1 MRKNIFMI
9 LMNLLLVV
17 SYSQLSGKH
26 QNLKHPRKL
35 ETDNRET
42 ILIGFDNYT
51 RTPLPNSNSVLTFYT
66 YFLLKNW
73 NSTQINDYLNNPN
86 NISITSN
93 ITTAYNKT
101 IVPYDNKD
109 FDCSFSKEPI
119 YEDEDVIYY
128 SYSHYCLFDYKRYD
142 KSYKSKCLIKYKC
155 KFNAYGY
162 DEIKKIYLT
171 TNFTDKIKLN
181 DSSVTKVS
189 TSAESLKKDITSLKN
204 IKIID
209 KNYFNILENA
219 TFENKDTNSFK
230 IKGEGVDEYY
240 NSENIQLIVSQNG
253 YQKIIPC
260 VGKRAKDNKDDK
272 DYYYLESKGGNY
284 LTNIDFN
291 YAIANFTKNDKAL
304 LLDFKEGEDSII
316 KQTPVFKKSKGLS
329 KGVICAIA
337 IPTILLTLGVGALVF
352 FLSRRPLPPPQPIK
366 NVMNNT
372 VGIAS
377 SGVVVNQ

>member
-1 MRKNIFMI
+1 MGKNNFIFLLCII
-9 LMNLLLVV
+9 LSI
-17 SYSQLSGKH
+17 SYSQLS
-26 QNLKHPRKL
+26 QRDFNLKHPRKL

-73 NSTQINDYLNNPN
+73 NSTQINEYLNNPN

-109 FDCSFSKEPI
+109 FDCSIS
-119 YEDEDVIYY
+119 ED
-128 SYSHYCLFDYKRYD
+128 RYNYHFCSRD
-142 KSYKSKCLIKYKC
+142 NEENEKCLIKYEC

-181 DSSVTKVS
+181 DSSVTRVS

-204 IKIID
+204 ITIID
-209 KNYFNILENA
+209 KKNFDILEKA
-219 TFENKDTNSFK
+219 TFVNEGSNSFK
-230 IKGEGVDEYY
+230 IKGEDLGRYY

-260 VGKRAKDNKDDK
+260 VGKQAINNTDDEY
-272 DYYYLESKGGNY
+272 YYYLESKGGNY

-316 KQTPVFKKSKGLS
+316 KETPVFKKSKGLS

-352 FLSRRPLPPPQPIK
+352 FLSRRLLPPPQPIK

>member
-1 MRKNIFMI
+1 MI

-42 ILIGFDNYT
+42 ILIGFDNYI

-73 NSTQINDYLNNPN
+73 NSIQIIDYLNNPN

-93 ITTAYNKT
+93 ITTAYNNEIIPKN
-101 IVPYDNKD
+101 NKV
-109 FDCSFSKEPI
+109 FNCSFS
-119 YEDEDVIYY
+119 EDRNLRSEDRYRY
-128 SYSHYCLFDYKRYD
+128 PSCSWDDMKYD
-142 KSYKSKCLIKYKC
+142 KSYKSKCLIKYEC
-155 KFNAYGY
+155 KFNANEY

-181 DSSVTKVS
+181 DSSVTRVS

-209 KNYFNILENA
+209 KNYFTFLENA
-219 TFENKDTNSFK
+219 AFVNKGSNSFK
-230 IKGEGVDEYY
+230 IKGEELEYY

-260 VGKRAKDNKDDK
+260 VGKQAINNTDDEY
-272 DYYYLESKGGNY
+272 YYYLESKGGNY
-284 LTNIDFN
+284 LTNIDYN
-291 YAIANFTKNDKAL
+291 YAIANFIKNDKAL

-316 KQTPVFKKSKGLS
+316 KETPVFKKSKGLS

>member
-17 SYSQLSGKH
+17 SYSQLSVKH

-35 ETDNRET
+35 ETDKRET

-73 NSTQINDYLNNPN
+73 NDTQIIGYLINPN

-109 FDCSFSKEPI
+109 FDCSFS
-119 YEDEDVIYY
+119 
-128 SYSHYCLFDYKRYD
+128 SLHYLGYD
-142 KSYKSKCLIKYKC
+142 FKCLIIYEC
-155 KFNAYGY
+155 KFNAYEY

-181 DSSVTKVS
+181 DSSVTRVS

-209 KNYFNILENA
+209 KNYFKILENA
-219 TFENKDTNSFK
+219 TFVNEGSNSFK
-230 IKGEGVDEYY
+230 IKGKKLEDY

-260 VGKRAKDNKDDK
+260 VGKLAKDNEDDK

-291 YAIANFTKNDKAL
+291 YAIANFTKNNKAL
-304 LLDFKEGEDSII
+304 LLDFKKGEDSII
-316 KQTPVFKKSKGLS
+316 KEAPVFKKSSKGLS

>member
-17 SYSQLSGKH
+17 SYSELSGKH

-42 ILIGFDNYT
+42 ILIGFDNYI

-73 NSTQINDYLNNPN
+73 SDTQIINYQINPN

-93 ITTAYNKT
+93 ITTVYNKT

-109 FDCSFSKEPI
+109 FDCSFS
-119 YEDEDVIYY
+119 
-128 SYSHYCLFDYKRYD
+128 SLHYLGYD
-142 KSYKSKCLIKYKC
+142 SKCLIIYEC
-155 KFNAYGY
+155 KFNAYEY

-171 TNFTDKIKLN
+171 TNFTDKIRLN
-181 DSSVTKVS
+181 DSSVTRVS

-219 TFENKDTNSFK
+219 TFVNEGSNYFK
-230 IKGEGVDEYY
+230 IKGENLGRKY

-253 YQKIIPC
+253 NQKIIPC
-260 VGKRAKDNKDDK
+260 VGKLAKDNEDDE

-291 YAIANFTKNDKAL
+291 YAIANFTKNNKSL
-304 LLDFKEGEDSII
+304 LLDFKKGEDSII
-316 KQTPVFKKSKGLS
+316 KETPVFKKSKGLS

>member
-35 ETDNRET
+35 ETDNREI

-73 NSTQINDYLNNPN
+73 NDTQINDYLDNAN
-86 NISITSN
+86 NIYITSN
-93 ITTAYNKT
+93 ITTAYDKAT
-101 IVPYDNKD
+101 VPYDNKV
-109 FDCSFSKEPI
+109 FNCSFFYFHFFSLDIE
-119 YEDEDVIYY
+119 ENE
-128 SYSHYCLFDYKRYD
+128 
-142 KSYKSKCLIKYKC
+142 KCLIKYEC
-155 KFNAYGY
+155 KFNANEY

-171 TNFTDKIKLN
+171 TNFTDKIKLD
-181 DSSVTKVS
+181 DSSVTRVS

-204 IKIID
+204 ITIID
-209 KNYFNILENA
+209 KKNFDILEKA
-219 TFENKDTNSFK
+219 TFVNEGSNSFK

-260 VGKRAKDNKDDK
+260 VGKRAKDNEGDK

-316 KQTPVFKKSKGLS
+316 KKTPVFKKSKGLS

-337 IPTILLTLGVGALVF
+337 IPTILLTLGVAALVF

>member
-109 FDCSFSKEPI
+109 FDCSFS
-119 YEDEDVIYY
+119 
-128 SYSHYCLFDYKRYD
+128 SLHYLGYD
-142 KSYKSKCLIKYKC
+142 SKCLIIYEC
-155 KFNAYGY
+155 KFNAYEY

-171 TNFTDKIKLN
+171 TNFTDKIRLN
-181 DSSVTKVS
+181 DSSVTRVS

-209 KNYFNILENA
+209 KNYFKILEKA
-219 TFENKDTNSFK
+219 TFVNEGSNSFK
-230 IKGEGVDEYY
+230 IKGEDLGRKY

-253 YQKIIPC
+253 NQKIIPC

-291 YAIANFTKNDKAL
+291 YAIANFTKNNKSL
-304 LLDFKEGEDSII
+304 LLDFKKGEDSII
-316 KQTPVFKKSKGLS
+316 KETPVFKKSKGLS

>member
-17 SYSQLSGKH
+17 SYSELSGKH

-42 ILIGFDNYT
+42 ILIGFDNYI

-73 NSTQINDYLNNPN
+73 SDTQIINYQINPN

-93 ITTAYNKT
+93 ITTVYNKT

-109 FDCSFSKEPI
+109 FDCSFS
-119 YEDEDVIYY
+119 
-128 SYSHYCLFDYKRYD
+128 SLHYLGYD
-142 KSYKSKCLIKYKC
+142 SKCLIIYEC
-155 KFNAYGY
+155 KFNAYEY

-171 TNFTDKIKLN
+171 TNFTDKIRLN
-181 DSSVTKVS
+181 DSSVTRVS

-204 IKIID
+204 ITIID
-209 KNYFNILENA
+209 KKNFDILEKA
-219 TFENKDTNSFK
+219 TFVNEGSNSFK
-230 IKGEGVDEYY
+230 IKGEDLYKDY
-240 NSENIQLIVSQNG
+240 ISENIQLIVSQNG
-253 YQKIIPC
+253 NQKIIPC
-260 VGKRAKDNKDDK
+260 VGKRAKDNEDDE

-291 YAIANFTKNDKAL
+291 YAIANFTKNNKSL
-304 LLDFKEGEDSII
+304 LLDFKKGEDSII
-316 KQTPVFKKSKGLS
+316 KETPVFKKSKGLS

-337 IPTILLTLGVGALVF
+337 IPTILLTLGVGVLVF

>member
-73 NSTQINDYLNNPN
+73 NSTQINEYLNNPN

-109 FDCSFSKEPI
+109 FDCSIS
-119 YEDEDVIYY
+119 EDGNNYHFCSRDNEENE
-128 SYSHYCLFDYKRYD
+128 
-142 KSYKSKCLIKYKC
+142 KCLIKYEC

-171 TNFTDKIKLN
+171 TNFTDKIKLD
-181 DSSVTKVS
+181 DSSVTRVS

-209 KNYFNILENA
+209 KNDFNILENA
-219 TFENKDTNSFK
+219 AFVNKGSNSFK
-230 IKGEGVDEYY
+230 IKGEKLKDY

-260 VGKRAKDNKDDK
+260 VGKKAINNTDDEY
-272 DYYYLESKGGNY
+272 YYYLESKGGNY

-316 KQTPVFKKSKGLS
+316 KETPVFKKSKGLS

-352 FLSRRPLPPPQPIK
+352 FLSRRLLPPPQPIK

>member
-1 MRKNIFMI
+1 MI

-73 NSTQINDYLNNPN
+73 NSTQINEYLNNPN

-109 FDCSFSKEPI
+109 FDCSIS
-119 YEDEDVIYY
+119 EDGNNYHFCSRDNEENE
-128 SYSHYCLFDYKRYD
+128 
-142 KSYKSKCLIKYKC
+142 KCLIKYEC

-171 TNFTDKIKLN
+171 TNFTDKIELN
-181 DSSVTKVS
+181 DSSVTRVS
-189 TSAESLKKDITSLKN
+189 TSAESLKKDISSLKN

-209 KNYFNILENA
+209 KNDFNILENA
-219 TFENKDTNSFK
+219 AFVNKGSNSFK
-230 IKGEGVDEYY
+230 IKGEKLKDY

-260 VGKRAKDNKDDK
+260 VGKKAINNTDDEY
-272 DYYYLESKGGNY
+272 YYYLESKGGNY

-316 KQTPVFKKSKGLS
+316 KETPVFKKSKGLS

-337 IPTILLTLGVGALVF
+337 IPTILLTLGVAALVF
-352 FLSRRPLPPPQPIK
+352 FLSRRLLPPPQPIK

>member
-9 LMNLLLVV
+9 LMNLLLVF

-26 QNLKHPRKL
+26 PNLKHPRKL

-73 NSTQINDYLNNPN
+73 SDTQIIEYLKNHN

-109 FDCSFSKEPI
+109 FDCSFS
-119 YEDEDVIYY
+119 
-128 SYSHYCLFDYKRYD
+128 SLHYLGYD
-142 KSYKSKCLIKYKC
+142 SKCLIIYEC
-155 KFNAYGY
+155 KFNANEY

-181 DSSVTKVS
+181 DSSVTRVS

-209 KNYFNILENA
+209 KNYFKILENA
-219 TFENKDTNSFK
+219 TFVNEGSNSFK
-230 IKGEGVDEYY
+230 IKGKKLEDY

-260 VGKRAKDNKDDK
+260 VGKLAKDNEDDK

-291 YAIANFTKNDKAL
+291 YAIANFTKNNKSL
-304 LLDFKEGEDSII
+304 LLDFKKGEDSII
-316 KQTPVFKKSKGLS
+316 KETPVFKKSKGLS

>member
-1 MRKNIFMI
+1 MI
-9 LMNLLLVV
+9 
-17 SYSQLSGKH
+17 
-26 QNLKHPRKL
+26 
-35 ETDNRET
+35 
-42 ILIGFDNYT
+42 
-51 RTPLPNSNSVLTFYT
+51 
-66 YFLLKNW
+66 
-73 NSTQINDYLNNPN
+73 
-86 NISITSN
+86 
-93 ITTAYNKT
+93 
-101 IVPYDNKD
+101 
-109 FDCSFSKEPI
+109 I
-119 YEDEDVIYY
+119 YE
-128 SYSHYCLFDYKRYD
+128 
-142 KSYKSKCLIKYKC
+142 C
-155 KFNAYGY
+155 KFNAYEY

-171 TNFTDKIKLN
+171 TNFTDKIRLN
-181 DSSVTKVS
+181 DSSVTRVS

-219 TFENKDTNSFK
+219 TFVNEGSNYFK
-230 IKGEGVDEYY
+230 IKGENLGRKY

-253 YQKIIPC
+253 NQKIIPC
-260 VGKRAKDNKDDK
+260 VGKLAKDNEDDE

-291 YAIANFTKNDKAL
+291 YAIANFTKNNKSL
-304 LLDFKEGEDSII
+304 LLDFKKGEDSII
-316 KQTPVFKKSKGLS
+316 KETPVFKKSKGLS

>member
-17 SYSQLSGKH
+17 SYSELSGKH

-42 ILIGFDNYT
+42 ILIGFDNYI

-73 NSTQINDYLNNPN
+73 SDTQIINYQINPN

-93 ITTAYNKT
+93 ITTVYNKT

-109 FDCSFSKEPI
+109 FDCSFS
-119 YEDEDVIYY
+119 
-128 SYSHYCLFDYKRYD
+128 SLHYLGYD
-142 KSYKSKCLIKYKC
+142 SKCLIIYEC
-155 KFNAYGY
+155 KFNANEY

-171 TNFTDKIKLN
+171 TNFTDKIRLN
-181 DSSVTKVS
+181 DSSVTRVS

-230 IKGEGVDEYY
+230 IKGEGVGEYY

-260 VGKRAKDNKDDK
+260 VGKRAKDNEDDE

-291 YAIANFTKNDKAL
+291 YAIANFTKNNKSL
-304 LLDFKEGEDSII
+304 LLDFKKGEDSII
-316 KQTPVFKKSKGLS
+316 KETPVFKKSKGLS

>member
-42 ILIGFDNYT
+42 ILIGFDNYI

-73 NSTQINDYLNNPN
+73 NDTQIIGYVINPN

-93 ITTAYNKT
+93 ITTAYDKT

-109 FDCSFSKEPI
+109 FDCSFS
-119 YEDEDVIYY
+119 
-128 SYSHYCLFDYKRYD
+128 SHYFLGSD
-142 KSYKSKCLIKYKC
+142 SKCLIKYEC

-162 DEIKKIYLT
+162 DEIKRIYLT
-171 TNFTDKIKLN
+171 TNFTDKIKLDN
-181 DSSVTKVS
+181 SSVTRVS

-209 KNYFNILENA
+209 KKNFYILENA
-219 TFENKDTNSFK
+219 AFVNEGSNSFK
-230 IKGEGVDEYY
+230 IKGEELEDY

-253 YQKIIPC
+253 NQKIIPC
-260 VGKRAKDNKDDK
+260 VGKLAKDNEDDK

-291 YAIANFTKNDKAL
+291 YAIANFTKNNKAL
-304 LLDFKEGEDSII
+304 LLDFKKGEDSII
-316 KQTPVFKKSKGLS
+316 KEAPVFKKSSKGLS

>member
-1 MRKNIFMI
+1 MGKNNFIFLLCII
-9 LMNLLLVV
+9 LSI
-17 SYSQLSGKH
+17 SYSQLS
-26 QNLKHPRKL
+26 QRDFNLKHPRKL

-42 ILIGFDNYT
+42 ILIGFDNYA

-73 NSTQINDYLNNPN
+73 SDTQIINYQINPN

-93 ITTAYNKT
+93 ITTVYNKT

-109 FDCSFSKEPI
+109 FDCSFSSL
-119 YEDEDVIYY
+119 YY
-128 SYSHYCLFDYKRYD
+128 LGYD
-142 KSYKSKCLIKYKC
+142 SKCLIIYEC

-162 DEIKKIYLT
+162 DEIKRIYLT
-171 TNFTDKIKLN
+171 TNFTDKIKLD
-181 DSSVTKVS
+181 DSSVTRVS

-209 KNYFNILENA
+209 KKNFYILENA
-219 TFENKDTNSFK
+219 TFVNEGSNSFK
-230 IKGEGVDEYY
+230 IKGEELEDY

-253 YQKIIPC
+253 NQKIIPC
-260 VGKRAKDNKDDK
+260 VGKRAKDNEDDI

-304 LLDFKEGEDSII
+304 LLDFKKGEDSII
-316 KQTPVFKKSKGLS
+316 KETPVFKKSKGLS

>member
-1 MRKNIFMI
+1 MGKSNFIFLLCII
-9 LMNLLLVV
+9 LSI
-17 SYSQLSGKH
+17 SYSQLSQGGF
-26 QNLKHPRKL
+26 NLKHPRKL

-73 NSTQINDYLNNPN
+73 NSTQINDYLKNPN

-93 ITTAYNKT
+93 ITTAYNNEIIPKN
-101 IVPYDNKD
+101 NKV
-109 FDCSFSKEPI
+109 FNCSFS
-119 YEDEDVIYY
+119 EDRNLRSEDRYRHP
-128 SYSHYCLFDYKRYD
+128 SCSWDDMKYD
-142 KSYKSKCLIKYKC
+142 KSYKSKCLIKYEC
-155 KFNAYGY
+155 IFNANEY

-181 DSSVTKVS
+181 DSSVTRVS

-204 IKIID
+204 ITIID
-209 KNYFNILENA
+209 KKNFDILEKA
-219 TFENKDTNSFK
+219 TFVNEGSNSFK
-230 IKGEGVDEYY
+230 IKGEDLYKDY

-253 YQKIIPC
+253 NQKIIPC
-260 VGKRAKDNKDDK
+260 VGKRAKDNEDDE

-316 KQTPVFKKSKGLS
+316 KETPVFKKSKGLS

>member
-1 MRKNIFMI
+1 MI

-73 NSTQINDYLNNPN
+73 NSTQINDYLNNLN

-109 FDCSFSKEPI
+109 FDCSFYEEPI
-119 YEDEDVIYY
+119 YEDEDEDVIYY
-128 SYSHYCLFDYKRYD
+128 SYSHYCLLDNKRYD
-142 KSYKSKCLIKYKC
+142 KSYKSKCWIKYEC

-171 TNFTDKIKLN
+171 TNFTDKIELD
-181 DSSVTKVS
+181 DSSVTRVS

-204 IKIID
+204 ITIID
-209 KNYFNILENA
+209 KKNFDILEKA
-219 TFENKDTNSFK
+219 TFVNEGSNSFK
-230 IKGEGVDEYY
+230 IKGEVLYKDY

-260 VGKRAKDNKDDK
+260 VGKQAKDNEDDI

-304 LLDFKEGEDSII
+304 LLDFKKGEDSII
-316 KQTPVFKKSKGLS
+316 KETPVFKKSKGLS

>member
-17 SYSQLSGKH
+17 SYSELSGKH

-42 ILIGFDNYT
+42 ILIGFDNYI

-73 NSTQINDYLNNPN
+73 SDTQIINYQINPN

-93 ITTAYNKT
+93 ITTVYNKT

-109 FDCSFSKEPI
+109 FDCSFS
-119 YEDEDVIYY
+119 
-128 SYSHYCLFDYKRYD
+128 SLHYLGYD
-142 KSYKSKCLIKYKC
+142 SKCLIIYEC
-155 KFNAYGY
+155 KFNAYEY

-171 TNFTDKIKLN
+171 TNFTDKIRLN
-181 DSSVTKVS
+181 DSSVTRVS

-219 TFENKDTNSFK
+219 TFVNEGSNYFK
-230 IKGEGVDEYY
+230 IKGENLGRKY

-253 YQKIIPC
+253 NQKIIPC
-260 VGKRAKDNKDDK
+260 VGKLAKDNEDDE

-291 YAIANFTKNDKAL
+291 YAIANFTKNNKSL
-304 LLDFKEGEDSII
+304 LLDFKKGEDSII
-316 KQTPVFKKSKGLS
+316 KETPVFKKSNGLS

>member
-17 SYSQLSGKH
+17 SYSELSGKH

-42 ILIGFDNYT
+42 ILIGFDNYI

-73 NSTQINDYLNNPN
+73 NSTQINNYLNNTN

-93 ITTAYNKT
+93 ITTAYDKT

-109 FDCSFSKEPI
+109 FDCSFS
-119 YEDEDVIYY
+119 
-128 SYSHYCLFDYKRYD
+128 SLHYLGYD
-142 KSYKSKCLIKYKC
+142 SKCLIIYEC
-155 KFNAYGY
+155 KFNAYEY

-171 TNFTDKIKLN
+171 TNFTDKIRLN
-181 DSSVTKVS
+181 DSSVTRVS

-219 TFENKDTNSFK
+219 TFVNEGSNYFK
-230 IKGEGVDEYY
+230 IKGENLGRKY

-253 YQKIIPC
+253 NQKIIPC
-260 VGKRAKDNKDDK
+260 VGKLAKDNEDDE

-291 YAIANFTKNDKAL
+291 YAIANFTKNNKSL
-304 LLDFKEGEDSII
+304 LLDFKKGEDSII
-316 KQTPVFKKSKGLS
+316 KETPVFKKSKGLS

>member
-17 SYSQLSGKH
+17 SYSELSGKH

-42 ILIGFDNYT
+42 ILIGFDNYI

-73 NSTQINDYLNNPN
+73 NSTQINDFLNNPN

-93 ITTAYNKT
+93 ITTAYDKT

-109 FDCSFSKEPI
+109 FDCSFS
-119 YEDEDVIYY
+119 
-128 SYSHYCLFDYKRYD
+128 SLHYLGYD
-142 KSYKSKCLIKYKC
+142 SKCLIIYEC
-155 KFNAYGY
+155 KFNAYEY

-171 TNFTDKIKLN
+171 TNFTDKIRLN
-181 DSSVTKVS
+181 DSSVTRVS

-219 TFENKDTNSFK
+219 TFVNEGSNYFK
-230 IKGEGVDEYY
+230 IKGENLGRKY

-253 YQKIIPC
+253 NQKIIPC
-260 VGKRAKDNKDDK
+260 VGKLAKDNEDDE

-291 YAIANFTKNDKAL
+291 YAIANFTKNNKSL
-304 LLDFKEGEDSII
+304 LLDFKKGEDSII
-316 KQTPVFKKSKGLS
+316 KETPVFKKSKGLS

>member
-51 RTPLPNSNSVLTFYT
+51 RTPISNSPESVLTFYT

-73 NSTQINDYLNNPN
+73 NSTQINEYLNNHN

-109 FDCSFSKEPI
+109 FDCSFS
-119 YEDEDVIYY
+119 EDGNNYHFCSRDNEENE
-128 SYSHYCLFDYKRYD
+128 
-142 KSYKSKCLIKYKC
+142 KCLIKYEC

-181 DSSVTKVS
+181 DSSVTRVS

-209 KNYFNILENA
+209 KNDFNILENA
-219 TFENKDTNSFK
+219 AFVNKGSNSFK
-230 IKGEGVDEYY
+230 IKGEKLKDY

-260 VGKRAKDNKDDK
+260 VGKKAINNTDDEY
-272 DYYYLESKGGNY
+272 YYYLESKGGNY

-316 KQTPVFKKSKGLS
+316 KETPVFKKSKGLS

>member
-1 MRKNIFMI
+1 MI

-73 NSTQINDYLNNPN
+73 NSTQINEYLNNPN

-109 FDCSFSKEPI
+109 FDCSIS
-119 YEDEDVIYY
+119 EDGNNYHFCSRDNEENE
-128 SYSHYCLFDYKRYD
+128 
-142 KSYKSKCLIKYKC
+142 KCLIKYEC

-171 TNFTDKIKLN
+171 TNFTDKIELN
-181 DSSVTKVS
+181 DSSVTRVS

-209 KNYFNILENA
+209 KNDFNILENA
-219 TFENKDTNSFK
+219 AFVNKGSNSFK
-230 IKGEGVDEYY
+230 IKGEKLKDY

-260 VGKRAKDNKDDK
+260 VGKKAINNTDDEY
-272 DYYYLESKGGNY
+272 YYYLESKGGNY

-316 KQTPVFKKSKGLS
+316 KETPVFKKSKGLS

-337 IPTILLTLGVGALVF
+337 IPTILLTLGVAALVF
-352 FLSRRPLPPPQPIK
+352 FLSRRLLPPPQPIK